1 MNREAIIRNAEG
13 NIKHQEALAKS
24 GKDFSA
30 GEIIKAERLN
40 KLAQQIDF
48 TEEEREMLADL
59 YKWPNADWSKAKDI
73 KEKYGLSWN
82 ELKMLAGACTA
93 LSKIREIRNRS
104 GLSRQEFAKKY
115 SIPIRTLEKWEREE
129 TKPAEYIVKLLER
142 VVCEDFIDTT
152 DGK

>member
-30 GEIIKAERLN
+30 GEIIKAERLK
-40 KLAQQIDF
+40 KLAQRIEF

-59 YKWPNADWSKAKDI
+59 YKWPNADWSTAKNI

-82 ELKMLAGACTA
+82 ELKMFAGTCTT

-104 GLSRQEFAKKY
+104 GLSRQDFAKKY
-115 SIPIRTLEKWEREE
+115 SIPIRTLEKWERRESE
-129 TKPAEYIVKLLER
+129 PAGYIISLLNR
-142 VVCEDFIDTT
+142 VVREDF
-152 DGK
+152 G